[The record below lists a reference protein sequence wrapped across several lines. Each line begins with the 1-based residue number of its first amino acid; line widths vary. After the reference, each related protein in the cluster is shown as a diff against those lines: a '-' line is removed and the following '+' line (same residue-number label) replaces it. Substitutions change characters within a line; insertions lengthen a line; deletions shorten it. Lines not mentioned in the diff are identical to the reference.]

1 MEQEKR
7 RLSWHPAFGAV
18 LRIELEKELDLL
30 EIVDERQLT
39 KEPLQVDVLIVKKEK
54 DIRLEKNIG
63 RIFKSYNII
72 EYKSPEDYLSI
83 NDFYKVYAY
92 ACLYQSDTDRVME
105 VDPREITLTF
115 VCMRY
120 PRKLLGHLK
129 ETRGMRVSRQGAGI
143 YYLEG
148 DALAMQLLVTG
159 ELSERDNYW
168 LQHLRGDLKEGREL
182 QELMERY
189 ERHRH
194 SKWYQA
200 AMDLIVRAN
209 WDKMKEEKEMCEAL
223 RELFAD
229 ELRESEERGKE
240 EGKEQ
245 GEETK
250 LISWIC
256 AKLKKDKPIS
266 AIIEDFGEMG
276 EPEERV
282 SLICETARRF
292 APDYDVDQIY
302 AALAG
307 SAEKGDREET
317 KSK

>member
-39 KEPLQVDVLIVKKEK
+39 KEPLQMDVLVVKKEK

-105 VDPREITLTF
+105 VDPEEITLTF

-129 ETRGMRVSRQGAGI
+129 ETRGIRVSRQGDGI

-148 DALAMQLLVTG
+148 DALAMQLLVTR

-182 QELMERY
+182 QDLMERY

-229 ELRESEERGKE
+229 ELQESEERGKE
-240 EGKEQ
+240 KGKEQ

-250 LISWIC
+250 LISLVC
-256 AKLKKDKPIS
+256 KKIRKNKAVSVI
-266 AIIEDFGEMG
+266 AEELE
-276 EPEERV
+276 EPEEKI
-282 SLICETARRF
+282 SLICETASRF
-292 APDYDVDQIY
+292 APDYDADQIY
-302 AALAG
+302 AVLA
-307 SAEKGDREET
+307 KKET
-317 KSK
+317 GEVKKP